1 MAKTSAKKPVSKKAA
16 KVLEIHDTSA
26 AVKGAEP
33 FGNVRERGTPLIEMR
48 DISIAF
54 AAFLETGF
62 FADVFAMAASPY
74 FTRRE

>member
-33 FGNVRERGTPLIEMR
+33 YGKSDAN
-48 DISIAF
+48 
-54 AAFLETGF
+54 AA
-62 FADVFAMAASPY
+62 
-74 FTRRE
+74 RH